1 MKTIEE
7 RANEYA
13 DTKVTPYDEPMYDAW
28 RQAIMNDYLAGAK
41 EQKKIDIEKACEW
54 LMTNLEIPEDGVI
67 SEEEGKELFGD
78 KPVTFIEEF
87 RKAMEDEIWR

>member
-13 DTKVTPYDEPMYDAW
+13 DTKVTPYDEPMYNAW

-54 LMTNLEIPEDGVI
+54 MTNFKTGNGEFPLYDFVGN
-67 SEEEGKELFGD
+67 
-78 KPVTFIEEF
+78 F
-87 RKAMEDEIWR
+87 RKAMEEEI

>member
-54 LMTNLEIPEDGVI
+54 LRARNVITEDSLEG
-67 SEEEGKELFGD
+67 
-78 KPVTFIEEF
+78 F
-87 RKAMEDEIWR
+87 RKAMEE

>member
-13 DTKVTPYDEPMYDAW
+13 DTKVIPYDDPMYDAW

-41 EQKKIDIEKACEW
+41 DQKNIDIEKACDW
-54 LMTNLEIPEDGVI
+54 LRARNVITEDSLEG
-67 SEEEGKELFGD
+67 
-78 KPVTFIEEF
+78 F
-87 RKAMEDEIWR
+87 RKAMEKEE